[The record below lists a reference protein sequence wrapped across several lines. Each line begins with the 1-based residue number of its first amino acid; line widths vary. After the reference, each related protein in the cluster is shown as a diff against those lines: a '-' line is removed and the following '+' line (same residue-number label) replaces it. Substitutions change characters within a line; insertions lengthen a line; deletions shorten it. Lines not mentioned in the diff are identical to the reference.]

1 MRHSLTFALAA
12 LLASGCGHTAP
23 PLDCGGVLDAGLC
36 SPLIPVQGT
45 DLDAGHNH
53 VSIGTPVQY
62 DTNPPCA
69 GDHWPVWAVWGTH
82 STAVP
87 PEYFVHNMEHGGV
100 VLLYNCPNGCP
111 DLLLALECFVQAQPV
126 DPLCSSQG
134 TGVDNRFLIS
144 PDPDLDGTWAAAAW
158 GYYITSSAPC
168 VQIASLTDFV
178 TAHYGNG
185 REALCAQGQF
195 Q

>member
-1 MRHSLTFALAA
+1 MRLIVFGLSAFLIG
-12 LLASGCGHTAP
+12 GCGHSSTPAA
-23 PLDCGGVLDAGLC
+23 DCRGVFDAGLC
-36 SPLIPVQGT
+36 SPLVPVLGT

-82 STAVP
+82 TDPVP
-87 PEYFVHNMEHGGV
+87 PEYFVHNLEHGGV
-100 VLLYNCPNGCP
+100 VLLYNCPQGCP
-111 DLLLALECFVQAQPV
+111 DLVLALECLVQAQPV
-126 DPLCSSQG
+126 DPICQG

-144 PDPDLDGTWAAAAW
+144 PDPDLAGTWAAAAW
-158 GYYITSSAPC
+158 RYYISSSAPC
-168 VQIASLTDFV
+168 ADVGALSAFI

-185 REALCAQGQF
+185 REALCAQGLF